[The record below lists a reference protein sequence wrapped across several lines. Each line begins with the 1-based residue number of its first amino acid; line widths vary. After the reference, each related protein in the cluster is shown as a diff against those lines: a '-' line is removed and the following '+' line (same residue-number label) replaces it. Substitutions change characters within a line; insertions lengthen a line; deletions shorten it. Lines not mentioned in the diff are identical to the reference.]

1 MSLEVEIHADEK
13 WAEVAA
19 NRLTETINGKER
31 LCLATGSTMTP
42 FYAAIAGKTGLDG
55 LTIFLLDEF
64 GGLPED
70 DPGRCETMIRRDLLS
85 KATGRP
91 RVRLPDVDA
100 SDPDNEAARY
110 GDLIGDGGLDL
121 AIVGLGLNGHIGMNE
136 PGSTADLTTRVVE
149 LDSVT
154 AENAAS
160 YGATETPTWGI
171 TVGLAELLV
180 ARELWLLVTG
190 SRKREILRRA
200 LDDPIGPDLPATF
213 LREHPNAALFAD
225 ESALG
230 V

>member
-1 MSLEVEIHADEK
+1 MSLEVEILADDE

-19 NRLTETINGKER
+19 DRFTETIKGTER
-31 LCLATGSTMTP
+31 LCLATGSTTAP
-42 FYAAIAGKTGLDG
+42 LYAAVAEKTGLDG
-55 LTIFLLDEF
+55 LTMFLLDEF

-85 KATGRP
+85 EATGRP

-100 SDPDNEAARY
+100 VDPDNEADRY
-110 GDLIGDGGLDL
+110 GDQIGDGGLDL

-149 LDSVT
+149 LDPVT
-154 AENAAS
+154 AENALS
-160 YGATETPTWGI
+160 YGATATPTWGI
-171 TVGLAELLV
+171 TVGLAELLG
-180 ARELWLLVTG
+180 AHELWLLVTG
-190 SRKREILRRA
+190 SHKGDILRRT
-200 LDDPIGPDLPATF
+200 LDESIGPDLPATF
-213 LREHPNAALFAD
+213 LREHANATLFAD